1 MNMKKIAPFE
11 KHAKEYDAWF
21 DENELVY
28 LSELEA
34 VKSMLPDSG
43 TGIEIGVG
51 TGRFAAPLGI
61 KLGLEPSKS
70 MASLARKRG
79 IEVVE
84 GMAESLPFEDS
95 SFDFVLMVTVICFL
109 DDVGKALSE
118 AYRVLKPGGCIIIA
132 FIDKNSPI
140 GKMYE
145 HRKNEDV
152 FYKEATFYSV
162 DEVSDLLQQA
172 GFKNLSFCQTVFQDT
187 AEGEQVEKPEPGYGK
202 GSFVVV
208 RAEKTTQA

>member
-1 MNMKKIAPFE
+1 MHIKRVEPFE
-11 KHAKEYDAWF
+11 KHAKEYDVWF

-70 MASLARKRG
+70 MASLARQRG
-79 IEVVE
+79 IEVAE

-109 DDVGKALSE
+109 NDVGKALSE
-118 AYRVLKPGGCIIIA
+118 AYRVLKPGGCIVIA

-145 HRKNEDV
+145 QRKNEDV

-162 DEVSDLLQQA
+162 EEVSDLLQQA
-172 GFKNLSFCQTVFQDT
+172 GIKNLSFCQTVFQDT
-187 AEGEQVEKPEPGYGK
+187 AEGEQVEKPQPGYGK

-208 RAEKTTQA
+208 RAEK

>member
-1 MNMKKIAPFE
+1 MHIKRVEPFE
-11 KHAKEYDAWF
+11 KHAKEYDVWF

-70 MASLARKRG
+70 MASLARQRG
-79 IEVVE
+79 IEVAE

-109 DDVGKALSE
+109 NDVGKALSE
-118 AYRVLKPGGCIIIA
+118 AYRVLKPGGCIVIA

-145 HRKNEDV
+145 QRKNEDV

-162 DEVSDLLQQA
+162 EEVSDLLQQA

-187 AEGEQVEKPEPGYGK
+187 AEGEQVEKPQPGYGK

-208 RAEKTTQA
+208 RAEK

>member
-1 MNMKKIAPFE
+1 MHMKRVEPFE
-11 KHAKEYDAWF
+11 KHAKEYDVWF

-34 VKSMLPDSG
+34 VRSMLPVDG

-70 MASLARKRG
+70 MASLARQRG

-84 GMAESLPFEDS
+84 GEAEALPFEDG

-109 DDVGKALSE
+109 NDVGKALSE
-118 AYRVLKPGGCIIIA
+118 AYRVLKSGGCIVIA

-140 GKMYE
+140 GKLYE
-145 HRKNEDV
+145 QRKNEDV

-162 DEVSDLLQQA
+162 EEVSALLQQA
-172 GFKNLSFCQTVFQDT
+172 GFKNLSFCQTVFQEE
-187 AEGEQVEKPEPGYGK
+187 AKPGEVQKPQPGYGK

-208 RAEKTTQA
+208 RAKK

>member
-1 MNMKKIAPFE
+1 VHIKRVEPFE
-11 KHAKEYDAWF
+11 KHAKEYDVWF

-109 DDVGKALSE
+109 NDVGKALSE
-118 AYRVLKPGGCIIIA
+118 AYRVLKPGGSIIIA
-132 FIDKNSPI
+132 FIDKNSTI

-145 HRKNEDV
+145 QRKNEDV

-162 DEVSDLLQQA
+162 E
-172 GFKNLSFCQTVFQDT
+172 
-187 AEGEQVEKPEPGYGK
+187 E
-202 GSFVVV
+202 
-208 RAEKTTQA
+208 

>member
-1 MNMKKIAPFE
+1 MHMKRVEPFE
-11 KHAKEYDAWF
+11 EHAKEYDVWF

-34 VKSMLPDSG
+34 VRSMLPVDG

-70 MASLARKRG
+70 MASLARQRG

-84 GMAESLPFEDS
+84 GEAEALPFEDG

-109 DDVGKALSE
+109 NDVGKALSE
-118 AYRVLKPGGCIIIA
+118 AYRVLKPGGCIVIA

-145 HRKNEDV
+145 QRKNEDV

-162 DEVSDLLQQA
+162 EEVSAVLQQA
-172 GFKNLSFCQTVFQDT
+172 GFKNLSFCQTVFQEET
-187 AEGEQVEKPEPGYGK
+187 KPGEVQKPQPGYGK

-208 RAEKTTQA
+208 RAEK

>member
-1 MNMKKIAPFE
+1 MNIKKIAPFE
-11 KHAKEYDAWF
+11 KHAKEYDVWF

-34 VKSMLPDSG
+34 VRSMIPVDG

-70 MASLARKRG
+70 MASLARQRG

-84 GMAESLPFEDS
+84 GEAEALPFEDG

-109 DDVGKALSE
+109 NDVGKALSE
-118 AYRVLKPGGCIIIA
+118 AYRVLKPGGCIVIA

-140 GKMYE
+140 GKLYE
-145 HRKNEDV
+145 QRKNEDV

-162 DEVSDLLQQA
+162 EEVSTLLQQA
-172 GFKNLSFCQTVFQDT
+172 GFKNLSFCQTVFQEET
-187 AEGEQVEKPEPGYGK
+187 KPGEVQKPQPGYGK

-208 RAEKTTQA
+208 RAKK

>member
-172 GFKNLSFCQTVFQDT
+172 GFKNLSFCQTVFQEET
-187 AEGEQVEKPEPGYGK
+187 KPGEVQKPQPGYGK

-208 RAEKTTQA
+208 RAEK

>member
-172 GFKNLSFCQTVFQDT
+172 GFKNLSFCQTVFQEE
-187 AEGEQVEKPEPGYGK
+187 AKPGEVQKPQPGYGK

-208 RAEKTTQA
+208 RAEK

>member
-1 MNMKKIAPFE
+1 MNIKKIAPFE
-11 KHAKEYDAWF
+11 KHAKEYDVWF

-34 VKSMLPDSG
+34 VRSMIPVDG

-70 MASLARKRG
+70 MASLARQRG

-84 GMAESLPFEDS
+84 GEAEALPFEDG

-109 DDVGKALSE
+109 NDEGKALSE
-118 AYRVLKPGGCIIIA
+118 AYRVLKPGGCIVIA

-140 GKMYE
+140 GKLYE
-145 HRKNEDV
+145 QRKNEDV

-162 DEVSDLLQQA
+162 EEVSTLLQQA
-172 GFKNLSFCQTVFQDT
+172 GFKNLSFCQTVFQEET
-187 AEGEQVEKPEPGYGK
+187 KPGEVQKPQPGYGK

-208 RAEKTTQA
+208 RAKK

>member
-1 MNMKKIAPFE
+1 MNMKRIAPFE

-21 DENELVY
+21 DENKLVY

-34 VKSMLPDSG
+34 VKSMLPEGG

-51 TGRFAAPLGI
+51 TGRFASQLGI

-70 MASLARKRG
+70 MASLARQRG

-84 GMAESLPFEDS
+84 GVAEALPFQDG

-109 DDVGKALSE
+109 NDVEKALSE
-118 AYRVLKPGGCIIIA
+118 ACRVLKPGGCIIIA

-140 GKMYE
+140 GKTYE
-145 HRKNEDV
+145 QYKNENV

-162 DEVSDLLQQA
+162 EEVTDLLQSA

-187 AEGEQVEKPEPGYGK
+187 TEGEQVEKPEPGYGK

-208 RAEKTTQA
+208 RAEK

>member
-1 MNMKKIAPFE
+1 MNIKKIAPFE

-21 DENELVY
+21 DENKLVY

-34 VKSMLPDSG
+34 VKSMLPEG
-43 TGIEIGVG
+43 GMGIEIGVG
-51 TGRFAAPLGI
+51 TGRFASQLGI

-70 MASLARKRG
+70 MASLARQRG

-84 GMAESLPFEDS
+84 GVAEALPFQDG

-109 DDVGKALSE
+109 NDVEKALSE
-118 AYRVLKPGGCIIIA
+118 ACRVLKPGGCIIIA

-140 GKMYE
+140 GKTYE
-145 HRKNEDV
+145 QYKNENV

-162 DEVSDLLQQA
+162 EEVTGLLQSA
-172 GFKNLSFCQTVFQDT
+172 GFKNLSFCQTVFQHT
-187 AEGEQVEKPEPGYGK
+187 AEDEQVEKPEPGYGK

-208 RAEKTTQA
+208 RAEK

>member
-162 DEVSDLLQQA
+162 EEITNLLQAA
-172 GFKNLSFCQTVFQDT
+172 GFKNLSFCQTVFPDT
-187 AEGEQVEKPEPGYGK
+187 AEGEQVEKPKPGYGK

-208 RAEKTTQA
+208 RAEKTT

>member
-1 MNMKKIAPFE
+1 MHMRRIEPFE
-11 KHAKEYDAWF
+11 KHAKEYDVWF

-34 VKSMLPDSG
+34 VRSMIPVDG

-70 MASLARKRG
+70 MASLARQRG

-84 GMAESLPFEDS
+84 GEAEALPFEDG

-109 DDVGKALSE
+109 NDVGKALSE
-118 AYRVLKPGGCIIIA
+118 AYRALKPGGCIVIA

-145 HRKNEDV
+145 QRKNEDV

-162 DEVSDLLQQA
+162 EEVSAVLQQA
-172 GFKNLSFCQTVFQDT
+172 GFKNLSFCQTVFQEE
-187 AEGEQVEKPEPGYGK
+187 AKPGEVQKPQPGYGK

-208 RAEKTTQA
+208 RAEK